1 MSRGLGARQQ
11 AILLILARYR
21 YQDFGDDAQHGMLVD
36 EIALQF
42 GADARESVAARSS
55 IRRALATM
63 RSAGLVDWDYWY
75 PKNQGQPRRWKIT
88 YLGSVRVALYMS
100 ETEASVYMSEAERS
114 MPEVE
119 RWLRDY

>member
-1 MSRGLGARQQ
+1 MSRGLGARQR
-11 AILLILARYR
+11 AILLILARHR
-21 YQDFGDDAQHGMLVD
+21 YEDLGDAEQHGLRVD
-36 EIALQF
+36 EIALQC

-63 RSAGLVDWDYWY
+63 RSAGLVDWEYWF

-88 YLGSVRVALYMS
+88 YLGSARVAR
-100 ETEASVYMSEAERS
+100 YMSEAERS
-114 MPEVE
+114 VYMSEVERSISEVE